1 MKIAI
6 SGYNGLVGSHLCEY
20 FENVINAD
28 ILKISRQHLYS
39 DANLLAKYLD
49 DSDVIIHL
57 AGAPVVSVWT
67 KKQMKIIRDSR
78 INTTRNLHEAISIME
93 KKPELFICASAVGI
107 YDTTSLNTE
116 MQFNYSNDFLGK
128 LCQDWE
134 REARKIEKEY
144 VRTVIFRLGVILS
157 DKGGILKKV
166 LPIFRLGLGGK
177 VGTGEQ
183 AFPYIHIADLMEA
196 FLYVIKTK
204 NTKGVYNLVAP
215 EANTNADF
223 TKILATC
230 LKQFA
235 FIPVPAFILKL
246 LYRKGADVLLKGQ
259 KVVPERLKTEGFH
272 FKYVTLE
279 SAVNSFLM

>member
-20 FENVINAD
+20 LENAINAD

-107 YDTTSLNTE
+107 YDTISLNTE
-116 MQFNYSNDFLGK
+116 SECNYSNDFLGQ
-128 LCQDWE
+128 LCKDWE

-196 FLYVIKTK
+196 FLYVIKDK